1 MTLKRFFGRFG
12 LISLISCFG
21 SHLLA
26 EEYPNIDG
34 SNNNLSNSTLGTP
47 DTHLKRIAP
56 LAYSDGAEAMAG
68 SDRPNPRDISN
79 IVANQTID
87 LPEPRGLSGMI
98 SLWGQFLSHDISL
111 TESAFPF
118 EAFNVDV
125 PVGDVFFDASNN
137 GNKLLPF
144 NRSDYDKSIEA
155 TTSTPRQQ
163 INEIT
168 TWIDGSVVYG
178 SEQERADFLRTF
190 KKGKLKTSEG
200 NLLPFNETLPNQGPP
215 TSITFI
221 AGDVR
226 ANENVPLTAMHTIWV
241 REHNRLAR
249 QIRRANDDL
258 TDEAIYQKARAL
270 VTAQIQAIT
279 YNEWLPALLGPHSL
293 APYTG
298 YDDSVDPTVS
308 HAFSVAAFR
317 VGHTMLSNLVLR
329 LDAEGNPIPEGNLAL
344 ASAFFAPERIIFE
357 GGVAPVLR
365 GAALQPSQTI
375 DSFIINDVRNF
386 LFGAP
391 GFGGMDLVT
400 FNIMRGRDHG
410 LPDYNS
416 VRVAFGLPEKANFAD
431 INSDNEVNGRLADVY
446 ESVDLVDPWVGML
459 SETSLPGASVGETIF
474 TVFKDQ
480 FERLRDG
487 DRFWYQRVFEDEE
500 LAWIETQTLAKVVRR
515 NTDIKRGEIG
525 QNVFFTP

>member
-1 MTLKRFFGRFG
+1 
-12 LISLISCFG
+12 
-21 SHLLA
+21 
-26 EEYPNIDG
+26 
-34 SNNNLSNSTLGTP
+34 
-47 DTHLKRIAP
+47 
-56 LAYSDGAEAMAG
+56 
-68 SDRPNPRDISN
+68 
-79 IVANQTID
+79 
-87 LPEPRGLSGMI
+87 
-98 SLWGQFLSHDISL
+98 
-111 TESAFPF
+111 
-118 EAFNVDV
+118 
-125 PVGDVFFDASNN
+125 
-137 GNKLLPF
+137 
-144 NRSDYDKSIEA
+144 
-155 TTSTPRQQ
+155 
-163 INEIT
+163 
-168 TWIDGSVVYG
+168 
-178 SEQERADFLRTF
+178 
-190 KKGKLKTSEG
+190 
-200 NLLPFNETLPNQGPP
+200 
-215 TSITFI
+215 
-221 AGDVR
+221 
-226 ANENVPLTAMHTIWV
+226 
-241 REHNRLAR
+241 
-249 QIRRANDDL
+249 
-258 TDEAIYQKARAL
+258 
-270 VTAQIQAIT
+270 
-279 YNEWLPALLGPHSL
+279 
-293 APYTG
+293 
-298 YDDSVDPTVS
+298 
-308 HAFSVAAFR
+308 
-317 VGHTMLSNLVLR
+317 MLSNLVLR